1 MNATLLD
8 TQVNTKDIKSLLKNI
23 KDIKENSD
31 GDFFENILKT
41 ILSAIEDNK
50 TKNFLLEKFLNSSKD
65 LENFEKLDKMLSTF
79 SKGELKLESDKESSQ
94 IGEVLVE
101 DLLKLSFMIKNDI
114 DVKDFK
120 TDSKELKMC
129 CQNKEIVAEFKD
141 AKNIKDLLQIAKKHD
156 IKVKNFE
163 FFKEE
168 LALNPIDQKSIKTI
182 KTVDVFNLIENKL
195 KNSKENL
202 IKNLKEDKTTVH
214 TLKTLL
220 SSIDGKEK
228 SVVSKKEIV
237 FDRVEKKQK
246 IEIKETKK
254 SPKEIKQVDN
264 KKNISERLEVTTKQS
279 EIKSLKQQTNKALQN
294 AIQTIEKLPME
305 KTHKKVKKVETNE
318 IKNSAKKV
326 EKDIEVKEQ
335 YAEDTKVQQMGKKLK
350 TIKITKSQINP
361 KQKISAQNQPKEDI
375 EVKVDEVEISSS
387 ENKIET
393 AQQTKK
399 TQPTRQTHLTHNVK
413 RTLNTFAQ
421 DFKEQVESYKPPL
434 MRVKM
439 QLNPKGLG
447 DVDVTMI
454 NRGNNLHI
462 TVTSNHNT
470 ISIFSQNQVDFKNSL
485 VNMGFSELSMNF
497 NENSKNKDE
506 QNSKNKNQNS
516 KDFEDFSEEESFEMT
531 TPLLYV

>member
-1 MNATLLD
+1 MNTTLLD
-8 TQVNTKDIKSLLKNI
+8 TQVNTKDIKSLLKDI

-41 ILSAIEDNK
+41 LLSGMDDDK
-50 TKNFLLEKFLNSSKD
+50 TKNFLLKKFLNSPKD
-65 LENFEKLDKMLSTF
+65 LKSFEKVDKMLAPF
-79 SKGELKLESDKESSQ
+79 SKGELKVKSDDESSK

-101 DLLKLSFMIKNDI
+101 DLLKLSFMTKNNI

-129 CQNKEIVAEFKD
+129 CQNKSIVAQFKD

-168 LALNPIDQKSIKTI
+168 LALNPTDQKSIQTI
-182 KTVDVFNLIENKL
+182 KSADVFKLIENKL
-195 KNSKENL
+195 QNSKENL
-202 IKNLKEDKTTVH
+202 IKTLKEDKTTVH
-214 TLKTLL
+214 TLKSVL
-220 SSIDGKEK
+220 STIDD
-228 SVVSKKEIV
+228 KKV
-237 FDRVEKKQK
+237 KNHKVKV
-246 IEIKETKK
+246 ETK
-254 SPKEIKQVDN
+254 S
-264 KKNISERLEVTTKQS
+264 KNISDENIITTKQV
-279 EIKSLKQQTNKALQN
+279 ETKIIQQPKVVTLEK
-294 AIQTIEKLPME
+294 AIQTITKPQPKKEETKTTISLDEKSIETKEDNIKNTLIKPIE
-305 KTHKKVKKVETNE
+305 KQVKVSKSNLDVKQQFTQVQNQQGEEVDTKIKEIETSSNEEKIENTHQTQTHKVL
-318 IKNSAKKV
+318 S
-326 EKDIEVKEQ
+326 
-335 YAEDTKVQQMGKKLK
+335 
-350 TIKITKSQINP
+350 TKSALP
-361 KQKISAQNQPKEDI
+361 SHD
-375 EVKVDEVEISSS
+375 
-387 ENKIET
+387 T
-393 AQQTKK
+393 
-399 TQPTRQTHLTHNVK
+399 K

-434 MRVKM
+434 MKVKM

-470 ISIFSQNQVDFKNSL
+470 ISVFSQNQSDFKNSL

-497 NENSKNKDE
+497 NENGKNKDE
-506 QNSKNKNQNS
+506 QNGKNKNQNS
-516 KDFEDFSEEESFEMT
+516 KDFENFSEEESFEMT

>member
-8 TQVNTKDIKSLLKNI
+8 TQVNTKDIKSLVKNI

-41 ILSAIEDNK
+41 LLSGIEDDK

-65 LENFEKLDKMLSTF
+65 LENFEKLDKILSTF
-79 SKGELKLESDKESSQ
+79 SKGELKLESDDESSK

-101 DLLKLSFMIKNDI
+101 DLLKLSFLIKNDI

-129 CQNKEIVAEFKD
+129 CQDKTIVAEFKD

-156 IKVKNFE
+156 IKVKSFE

-168 LALNPIDQKSIKTI
+168 LALNPVDQKSIQTI
-182 KTVDVFNLIENKL
+182 KSADVFKLIESKL

-202 IKNLKEDKTTVH
+202 IKTLKEDKTTVH
-214 TLKTLL
+214 TLKSVL
-220 SSIDGKEK
+220 STIDD
-228 SVVSKKEIV
+228 KKVDTKKVINHEV
-237 FDRVEKKQK
+237 KDTKNVQVEV
-246 IEIKETKK
+246 KET
-254 SPKEIKQVDN
+254 KQVDN
-264 KKNISERLEVTTKQS
+264 KTKIEQNINTITKSVESKTKQQS
-279 EIKSLKQQTNKALQN
+279 KVVTLENDIEIKTKQQPKVVTLEK
-294 AIQTIEKLPME
+294 AIQTITKPQIKKDETKEIKTATTVDEKSVDIKEENIKNTLIKPIE
-305 KTHKKVKKVETNE
+305 KQVKVAKNHFDLKQQPVQNQNQQKEEIETKVKEIDNSSQEEKVENTHQTQTHK
-318 IKNSAKKV
+318 SS
-326 EKDIEVKEQ
+326 
-335 YAEDTKVQQMGKKLK
+335 
-350 TIKITKSQINP
+350 TIKQAPSH
-361 KQKISAQNQPKEDI
+361 E
-375 EVKVDEVEISSS
+375 
-387 ENKIET
+387 
-393 AQQTKK
+393 
-399 TQPTRQTHLTHNVK
+399 VK

-434 MRVKM
+434 MKVKM

-462 TVTSNHNT
+462 TVTSNQNT
-470 ISIFSQNQVDFKNSL
+470 ISIFSQNQTDFKNSL

-497 NENSKNKDE
+497 NENGKNKDE
-506 QNSKNKNQNS
+506 QNQKNKNQNS
-516 KDFEDFSEEESFEMT
+516 KDFENFSEEESFEMV
-531 TPLLYV
+531 TPLYV

>member
-8 TQVNTKDIKSLLKNI
+8 TQVNTKDIKSLVKNI

-41 ILSAIEDNK
+41 LLSAIEDNK

-195 KNSKENL
+195 KNNKENL

-214 TLKTLL
+214 TLKSVL
-220 SSIDGKEK
+220 STIDDKKVDLNKIRNTEK
-228 SVVSKKEIV
+228 KDADIKYVKIKNQAEQNIHTTTKNIHTVSVQQPKEITL
-237 FDRVEKKQK
+237 EKAIQTISNSKPQSK
-246 IEIKETKK
+246 ENKKETKK
-254 SPKEIKQVDN
+254 TISLDEKNIEIKD
-264 KKNISERLEVTTKQS
+264 
-279 EIKSLKQQTNKALQN
+279 A
-294 AIQTIEKLPME
+294 EKL
-305 KTHKKVKKVETNE
+305 
-318 IKNSAKKV
+318 
-326 EKDIEVKEQ
+326 
-335 YAEDTKVQQMGKKLK
+335 L
-350 TIKITKSQINP
+350 
-361 KQKISAQNQPKEDI
+361 
-375 EVKVDEVEISSS
+375 
-387 ENKIET
+387 
-393 AQQTKK
+393 
-399 TQPTRQTHLTHNVK
+399 
-413 RTLNTFAQ
+413 
-421 DFKEQVESYKPPL
+421 ESLPY
-434 MRVKM
+434 
-439 QLNPKGLG
+439 
-447 DVDVTMI
+447 
-454 NRGNNLHI
+454 
-462 TVTSNHNT
+462 
-470 ISIFSQNQVDFKNSL
+470 
-485 VNMGFSELSMNF
+485 E
-497 NENSKNKDE
+497 
-506 QNSKNKNQNS
+506 
-516 KDFEDFSEEESFEMT
+516 
-531 TPLLYV
+531 